1 MHEVTLS
8 NSHAGKT
15 LPRKAIVV
23 CQETLTHMYVFS
35 MMVRE
40 HMRRLNVYA
49 HSVVKTSYIVS
60 AMKAGSEPDTK
71 HVTIQHMQD
80 STEQDVKACV
90 KISCR
95 PHSWH
100 RTKQEPC
107 GASIGLSG

>member
-35 MMVRE
+35 MVVRE
-40 HMRRLNVYA
+40 HMCRLNVYA

-60 AMKAGSEPDTK
+60 AIKAGSEPETK
-71 HVTIQHMQD
+71 HVTIQHM
-80 STEQDVKACV
+80 QDVKACV

-107 GASIGLSG
+107 SASIGLSG